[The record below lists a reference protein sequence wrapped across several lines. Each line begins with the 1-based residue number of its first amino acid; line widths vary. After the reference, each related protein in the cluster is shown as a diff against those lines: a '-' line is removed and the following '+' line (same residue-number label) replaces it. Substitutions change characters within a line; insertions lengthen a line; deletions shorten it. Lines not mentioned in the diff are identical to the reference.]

1 MGMIP
6 ISRTGLYHQFLTW
19 PIFENSL
26 FRLAIK
32 SEWLNTTCNHAL
44 YALTDVFSQV
54 VHLSLDLFSWDNL
67 FQLVLNRVWTQF
79 FWKII
84 WLQFSLYYSISRW
97 CPPFCYTISSPNCN
111 GVSSRIM
118 NNSLGTSL
126 HSTYRVSHVIFW
138 PHLLNIDDSGLEYP
152 VWRTWSCPTVPSS
165 TPSPG
170 TRSANVYTTSSARQL
185 HHNCWRGSL
194 WLEVIVD
201 LPQLTLPSWAR

>member
-1 MGMIP
+1 MPSQM
-6 ISRTGLYHQFLTW
+6 F
-19 PIFENSL
+19 SL
-26 FRLAIK
+26 RL
-32 SEWLNTTCNHAL
+32 STC
-44 YALTDVFSQV
+44 
-54 VHLSLDLFSWDNL
+54 LSVYPFSWDNL
-67 FQLVLNRVWTQF
+67 FQLVLYRVWTQF
-79 FWKII
+79 FWKIP
-84 WLQFSLYYSISRW
+84 WLQFLLYSISRW

-170 TRSANVYTTSSARQL
+170 TRSANVCTTSSARQL
-185 HHNCWRGSL
+185 HHSCWRGSL
-194 WLEVIVD
+194 WQEVIVD
-201 LPQLTLPSWAR
+201 LPQLTLLSWAR

>member
-1 MGMIP
+1 M
-6 ISRTGLYHQFLTW
+6 
-19 PIFENSL
+19 
-26 FRLAIK
+26 AIK

-54 VHLSLDLFSWDNL
+54 VHLFVDVSWWDNL
-67 FQLVLNRVWTQF
+67 FHMCSTLFELISLEHNPDRIFLV
-79 FWKII
+79 
-84 WLQFSLYYSISRW
+84 YSISRW

-138 PHLLNIDDSGLEYP
+138 PHLLNSDFPGLEYP
-152 VWRTWSCPTVPSS
+152 VWKTWSCPTGPSS

-170 TRSANVYTTSSARQL
+170 THSANVCTTSSARQL
-185 HHNCWRGSL
+185 HRSCWRGSL
-194 WLEVIVD
+194 WQEVIVD
-201 LPQLTLPSWAR
+201 LPRSTLPSWVR